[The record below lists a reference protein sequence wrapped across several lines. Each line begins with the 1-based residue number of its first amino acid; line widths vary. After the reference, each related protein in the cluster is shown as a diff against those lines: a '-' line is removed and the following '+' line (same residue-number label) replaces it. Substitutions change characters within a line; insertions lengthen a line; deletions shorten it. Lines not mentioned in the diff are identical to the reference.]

1 MKFKLI
7 VLLLLVHVLKEL
19 VWLAIIPIWH
29 FPDEEQHFGQVA
41 FWVEKNRFPQ
51 GREKDINA
59 EIDQTSL
66 ILGTKRDDR
75 GINKFT
81 YHPEYRIPYS
91 ESQTGIFE
99 NDIKKL
105 NTKDYRQTMI
115 KQEASRYGPFY
126 YILAGI
132 PYQLFYQS
140 DLLVR
145 VFASRIVSV
154 ILSTLTVLLA
164 YLIARQVI
172 KKEFISLVIAGLV
185 SFQAMFSFVSAGI
198 NSDNLFNLIFSLII
212 YFSLKTFFNKKM
224 NVKYLLL
231 LLMTAISGY
240 YCKKQIVI
248 SIPIII
254 IGYLLGIF
262 LKEKK
267 LRKYYLL
274 ALAVIVIL
282 LFLFTKGKINI
293 PEYHPLSQSKLQE
306 SFLEYIYWH
315 LRHTVAETI
324 PWYWGVFNWLGVAL
338 PRWVYRIQARLLIVS
353 ALGLVVYLVKQ
364 IKFKKLLTKENL
376 KFYFLLLAAAVYY
389 LSIISWDYFFRT
401 TLGFSFGIQGRYF
414 FPTIIVHMTIL
425 VIGLNALLPDKLKY
439 LFNKIL
445 VIWWIIYSVVGMITA
460 FGAYYNL
467 TSVNIFLTQASQ
479 YKPICLK
486 SANLVFIMGTYLAAL
501 LLFLI
506 KILRFHERKNS

>member
-1 MKFKLI
+1 MKIKLI

-29 FPDEEQHFGQVA
+29 FPDEEQHFGEVA
-41 FWVEKNRFPQ
+41 FWAEKRRFPE
-51 GREKDINA
+51 GRKYDINK
-59 EIDQTSL
+59 ETDLSSE
-66 ILGTKRDDR
+66 ILGTKRNER

-91 ESQTGIFE
+91 TDQIGLYEEQ
-99 NDIKKL
+99 IKSL
-105 NTKDYRQTMI
+105 NTSENRKMMV
-115 KQEASRYGPFY
+115 KQEAARYGPIY
-126 YILAGI
+126 YILTAI
-132 PYQLFYQS
+132 PYKIFYKS
-140 DLLVR
+140 DLMVR
-145 VFASRIVSV
+145 VFSSRIISV

-172 KKEFISLVIAGLV
+172 KKEFVSLSIAGLV

-231 LLMTAISGY
+231 LLITVISGY

-248 SIPIII
+248 SVPIII
-254 IGYLLGIF
+254 IGYILGIIF
-262 LKEKK
+262 KEKK
-267 LRKYYLL
+267 LRKYYLMVL
-274 ALAVIVIL
+274 AIMAIL
-282 LFLFTKGKINI
+282 LFIFTRGKINI
-293 PEYHPLSQSKLQE
+293 PEYNPLGQSKLQE

-338 PRWVYRIQARLLIVS
+338 PRWVYRVQARLLIVS
-353 ALGLVVYLVKQ
+353 ALGLAVYLVKQ

-376 KFYFLLLAAAVYY
+376 KFYFLLLAAAAYY
-389 LSIISWDYFFRT
+389 LAIISWDYFFRT

-414 FPTIIVHMTIL
+414 FPTIIAHMTIL
-425 VIGLNALLPDKLKY
+425 IIGLNALLPDKLKN
-439 LFNKIL
+439 LINKIL
-445 VIWWIIYSVVGMITA
+445 IIWWIIYSVVGMITA
-460 FGAYYNL
+460 FGSYYNL
-467 TSVNIFLTQASQ
+467 TSMTIFLNQASQ

-486 SANLVFIMGTYLAAL
+486 SASLVFIMSTYLAVL